1 MNQIQELLERNHLP
15 HNSVYLLELIPL
27 IEMIW
32 ADGKTQEKEITLLQ
46 DFTIKH
52 LANLSKEA
60 DGMEVVTVEEANEFI
75 DFFLKQR
82 PSKELLSDL
91 KSLSV
96 EIVKQANNR
105 DRCEKIIDYC
115 MDIAGAC
122 VVEYPYLPSE
132 RIRTEEKEL
141 IREIVMELGLDHG

>member
-1 MNQIQELLERNHLP
+1 MNQIQELLDRNNLP

-32 ADGKTQEKEITLLQ
+32 ADGKTQEKEVTILQ
-46 DFTIKH
+46 DFTIRH
-52 LANLSKEA
+52 LANLSKDA

-75 DFFLKQR
+75 DYFLNQR
-82 PSKELLSDL
+82 PSKQLLSDL

-96 EIVKQANNR
+96 EQVRQTNNR
-105 DRCEKIIDYC
+105 DRRQVIIDYC

-141 IREIVMELGLDHG
+141 IREIVTQLSLDHD